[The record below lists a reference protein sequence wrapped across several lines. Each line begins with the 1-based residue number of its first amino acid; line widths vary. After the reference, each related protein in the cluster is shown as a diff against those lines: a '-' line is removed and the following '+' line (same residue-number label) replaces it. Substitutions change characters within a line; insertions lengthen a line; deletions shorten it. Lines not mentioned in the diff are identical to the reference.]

1 MNAILPAQYLRG
13 AGREL
18 EAELQ
23 IVFSEQRG
31 ILF

>member
-23 IVFSEQRG
+23 IMFSERG